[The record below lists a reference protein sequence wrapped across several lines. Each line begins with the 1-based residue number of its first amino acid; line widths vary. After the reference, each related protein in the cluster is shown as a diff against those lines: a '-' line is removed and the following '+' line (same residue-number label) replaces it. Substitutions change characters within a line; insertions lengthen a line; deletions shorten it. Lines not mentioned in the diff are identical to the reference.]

1 VATVV
6 RELAVDPA
14 AGLSGAEAARR
25 LAANGPNEL
34 AESSRRAIWQMIA
47 EQFSSLMVII
57 LLVAAVISALL
68 GDVTDTIVIA
78 IIVVLNAGL
87 GFVQE
92 YRAERALAALK
103 QLAVPIVRARRA
115 GQVVEIPARNL
126 VVGDIVLLETGNRIP
141 ADGRLIVGANLRTQE
156 ASLTGESLPI
166 DKQTAALAASSVAL
180 GDRVNMVFLGTHVA
194 NGRAEMAVTATGMN
208 TELGAIAAMLQSVTQ
223 EQTPLQRRLDS
234 LGRMLAAV
242 ALGLVVIIFVLGLL
256 RGEDLTLMFL
266 TAVSMAVAAVPEG
279 LPAVVTIAL
288 ALGAQRML
296 KQNALIRTLAAVE
309 TLGSVTVIC
318 SDKTGTL
325 TENRM
330 TVTVVDVA
338 SQRFASLPDSGLA
351 AHPAAALLLAGSALC
366 NDVQIDGADLNHLLG
381 DPTESALVAAAAASG
396 LDKSQLDQLLP
407 RVAEV
412 PFDSERKCM
421 TTVHSVAAH
430 VLPTLPAPLATA
442 LQRVLQADAAAY
454 IGFSKGAVD
463 RLLEQSDTV
472 WFEDQPAPLTA
483 SWCERI
489 TQANDQLAKEG
500 MRVLGVAMRPLPA
513 AALPATNL
521 ESELI
526 FIGLVGMIDPPR
538 PEARTAVQ
546 TCLSAGIR
554 PVMITGDHPLTA
566 SAIAL
571 DLGFP
576 AASRILTGAEIAQ
589 RTAEE
594 LQGLVADTAIFA
606 RVAPE
611 HKLAIIQAFQR
622 NGQIVAM
629 TGDGV
634 NDAPALKQADI
645 GVAMGLNGTD
655 VAKESANMV
664 LQDDNFATIVAAVRE
679 GRVIYDNIRKFI
691 KFMLAT
697 NTGELWVML
706 LAPIF
711 GMPLPLLPLQLL
723 WINLVTDGL
732 PALALSMEPAE
743 QDLMQRPPRP
753 PSEHIFA
760 RGLAWHVIWVGF
772 LMGALTIGGGYVFWR
787 AHNPAWQTLVFT
799 TLTFVQMANVLAIR
813 SEHASLFQIG
823 IGSNPALLA
832 AVTLTVGLQLAVVY
846 LPFLQT
852 IFRTTALSPGELG
865 LSLAISLV
873 VFGAVEIEKWLA
885 RRAKGARQ

>member
-1 VATVV
+1 MVDQLNNAHADARPPRAAQSPPTAWHQREVAAVL
-6 RELAVDPA
+6 RELEVDA
-14 AGLSGAEAARR
+14 ASGLSREEAARR
-25 LAANGPNEL
+25 LVERGPNEL
-34 AESSRRAIWQMIA
+34 AETSRRAIWRIVL
-47 EQFSSLMVII
+47 EQFTSLMVII

-68 GDVTDTIVIA
+68 GDLTDTLVIG
-78 IIVVLNAGL
+78 IIVLLNAAL
-87 GFVQE
+87 GFIQE
-92 YRAERALAALK
+92 YRAERAMAALK
-103 QLAVPIVRARRA
+103 QLAVPIVRVRRA
-115 GQVVEIPARNL
+115 GQVQEIPAREL
-126 VVGDIVLLETGNRIP
+126 VVGDLVLLETGNRIP

-166 DKQTAALAASSVAL
+166 DKQTAALPAANVAL
-180 GDRVNMVFLGTHVA
+180 GDRLNMVFLGTHVA
-194 NGRAEMAVTATGMN
+194 NGRAEMAVTATGMD
-208 TELGAIAAMLQSVTQ
+208 TELGMIAAMLQAVAQ
-223 EQTPLQRRLDS
+223 EPTPLQRRLDA

-242 ALGLVVIIFVLGLL
+242 ALALVVIIFALGLL

-288 ALGAQRML
+288 AVGAQRML
-296 KQNALIRTLAAVE
+296 KQHALIRTLAAVE

-338 SQRFASLPDSGLA
+338 GERFAAAQPNPSLA
-351 AHPAAALLLAGSALC
+351 AHPAAVLLLAGSALC
-366 NDVQIDGADLNHLLG
+366 NDVQSDGADINHLLG
-381 DPTESALVAAAAASG
+381 DPTESALVAAAGASG
-396 LDKSQLDQLLP
+396 LDKTQLDALLP

-412 PFDSERKCM
+412 PFDSDRKCM
-421 TTVHSVAAH
+421 TTVHRITGAALSQLPAALAMALQQ
-430 VLPTLPAPLATA
+430 VLPQAAT
-442 LQRVLQADAAAY
+442 AY

-463 RLLEQSDTV
+463 RLLEQVATV
-472 WFEDQPAPLTA
+472 WLGDRPEPLTA
-483 SWCERI
+483 SWRERI
-489 TQANDQLAKEG
+489 TQANDELAQDG
-500 MRVLGVAMRPLPA
+500 MRVLGVAMRPLADPT
-513 AALPATNL
+513 LPATTL

-538 PEARTAVQ
+538 PEAKTAVQ

-576 AASRILTGAEIAQ
+576 AASRIMTGADIAS

-697 NTGELWVML
+697 NTAELWVM
-706 LAPIF
+706 
-711 GMPLPLLPLQLL
+711 
-723 WINLVTDGL
+723 
-732 PALALSMEPAE
+732 
-743 QDLMQRPPRP
+743 
-753 PSEHIFA
+753 
-760 RGLAWHVIWVGF
+760 
-772 LMGALTIGGGYVFWR
+772 
-787 AHNPAWQTLVFT
+787 
-799 TLTFVQMANVLAIR
+799 
-813 SEHASLFQIG
+813 
-823 IGSNPALLA
+823 
-832 AVTLTVGLQLAVVY
+832 
-846 LPFLQT
+846 
-852 IFRTTALSPGELG
+852 
-865 LSLAISLV
+865 
-873 VFGAVEIEKWLA
+873 
-885 RRAKGARQ
+885 